1 MLSPVSPLRG
11 SFVTVMS
18 STILAA
24 RKAGI
29 RAALRAN
36 RIQAARSYSAPPV
49 SYKEDHDPQL
59 GDYPVLPYVNRQRL
73 PARGWDDWQ
82 MRRNFGDPVSS
93 PSRMLWHCV

>member
-1 MLSPVSPLRG
+1 
-11 SFVTVMS
+11 MS

-36 RIQAARSYSAPPV
+36 RTQATRSYAAAPV

-82 MRRNFGDPVSS
+82 MRRNFGDPVSRAS
-93 PSRMLWHCV
+93 LTM

>member
-1 MLSPVSPLRG
+1 MFPPRH

-36 RIQAARSYSAPPV
+36 RTQATRSYAAAPV
-49 SYKEDHDPQL
+49 SYKEGHDPQL

-82 MRRNFGDPVSS
+82 MRRNFGDPVRGASFT
-93 PSRMLWHCV
+93 L